1 MRFEWDSKTAER
13 NIRKHGV
20 SFDTAMH
27 VFEDENR
34 KEWRSN
40 RDKEVRWVTVGLVMA
55 AFTLSAIATA
65 ANRSG
70 SSRPDRQAASR
81 KEDTMAIIRRAL
93 DPARPYRM
101 SEEEK
106 LSYDSRGDEDIDF
119 ADIPEL
125 TDEFLERAGYEPV
138 KRAPK
143 EALSIR
149 LDPDVLEWLRATG
162 PGYQTRINYILR
174 VAMET
179 SKPDAGRS
187 GGRAVKSAR
196 KASRA
201 PGTVKKAR
209 VKK

>member
-1 MRFEWDSKTAER
+1 
-13 NIRKHGV
+13 
-20 SFDTAMH
+20 
-27 VFEDENR
+27 
-34 KEWRSN
+34 
-40 RDKEVRWVTVGLVMA
+40 
-55 AFTLSAIATA
+55 
-65 ANRSG
+65 
-70 SSRPDRQAASR
+70 
-81 KEDTMAIIRRAL
+81 
-93 DPARPYRM
+93 M

-106 LSYDSRGDEDIDF
+106 LRYDSRSDEDIDF
-119 ADIPEL
+119 SEIPEL

-179 SKPDAGRS
+179 SKPRAGHPK
-187 GGRAVKSAR
+187 GRVVKSAR
-196 KASRA
+196 KASSGA
-201 PGTVKKAR
+201 GTVRKAR